1 MQNFLSNLKYG
12 AFKNGEIACEAVAI
26 CPKTNASGGFA
37 FDFSLKLHLCIVA
50 SHLRMNENHICF
62 ILQDVL

>member
-1 MQNFLSNLKYG
+1 MRSGGNL
-12 AFKNGEIACEAVAI
+12 
-26 CPKTNASGGFA
+26 PKMNASGGFA

-50 SHLRMNENHICF
+50 LHLRMNENHICF